1 VKIKEFLKEKYIDK
15 CNLLK
20 VNNREVN

>member
-1 VKIKEFLKEKYIDK
+1 LKIKEFFNEKYIDK